1 MSESSSISIQPLSVK
16 GKQQV
21 IARTEFYIQQ
31 AETLFDIKRKLKNR
45 PVEISF
51 KLKGSTA
58 GMYRVQQRKREIRYN
73 DYIFSKFFEDNINVT
88 VPHEVAHYVTDILY
102 GLNKIKPHGE
112 EWKTVM
118 KAFNADASVTANYDL
133 SGIPLKKIPR
143 YTYRCSCQEHE
154 LTSIRHNKITKR
166 RYQYYCNTCKQLL
179 QYQPQPQLF

>member
-1 MSESSSISIQPLSVK
+1 MPQPVISIQPLSTERQ
-16 GKQQV
+16 QQV
-21 IARTEFYIQQ
+21 IAQTNFYIQQ
-31 AETLFDIKRKLKNR
+31 AEILFGIKTKLKNR

-51 KLKGSTA
+51 KLKGRTA
-58 GMYRVQQRKREIRYN
+58 GMYCVKQRQREIRYN

-88 VPHEVAHYVTDILY
+88 VPHEVAHYVTDVLY

-118 KAFNADASVTANYDL
+118 KAFDADASVTANYDL
-133 SGIPLKKIPR
+133 SGIPMKKLSL
-143 YTYRCSCQEHE
+143 YTYRCSCQKHE

>member
-1 MSESSSISIQPLSVK
+1 MPQLSNIIQPLSEK
-16 GKQQV
+16 RKQHV
-21 IARTEFYIQQ
+21 ITQTNFYIQQ
-31 AETLFDIKRKLKNR
+31 ARALFSMQKQ

-51 KLKGSTA
+51 KLKGRTA
-58 GMYRVQQRKREIRYN
+58 GMYRVQQHHREIRYN
-73 DYIFSKFFEDNINVT
+73 PYIFSKFFDDNISVT

-102 GLNKIKPHGE
+102 GLNKIKPHGK
-112 EWKTVM
+112 EWKNVM
-118 KAFNADASVTANYDL
+118 KAFNADAKVTADYDL
-133 SGIPLKKIPR
+133 SGIPLTTLPV